1 MSRIR
6 QYGGRFR
13 GAPEVSVKFYAERPA
28 RRLAQL
34 VTDLLALGWLAA
46 GGRLA
51 WGTFDQINRLQAPGM
66 LLERAGHRI
75 SGAFTNGATA
85 AGRTPL
91 VGDELAGALGTG
103 TDAGTSLAEAGR
115 SQAEA
120 VAALASGAAV
130 VVMLAVLLPLL
141 LWWLPARWR
150 YARAAGAAVAVRA
163 ADTDLLALRAL
174 VELPARRLLDASPDP
189 AAAWRAGDPAA
200 CRRLADLQLAKLGL
214 RPVNAPAEADVSG
227 TARG

>member
-66 LLERAGHRI
+66 SLERAGHRI

-91 VGDELAGALGTG
+91 VGDELASALGTG
-103 TDAGTSLAEAGR
+103 SDAGTSLAEAGR
-115 SQAEA
+115 
-120 VAALASGAAV
+120 AAGERTGGGGRIGHGSPVTDAGADRYGHPRSDDTSARRSPRCPGASGFA
-130 VVMLAVLLPLL
+130 
-141 LWWLPARWR
+141 
-150 YARAAGAAVAVRA
+150 
-163 ADTDLLALRAL
+163 T
-174 VELPARRLLDASPDP
+174 SST
-189 AAAWRAGDPAA
+189 
-200 CRRLADLQLAKLGL
+200 
-214 RPVNAPAEADVSG
+214 VSSSSG
-227 TARG
+227 